1 MGKCVCYE
9 VLYGETT
16 KGPVSSILRVDNLT
30 ILLDCG
36 WDDDYNTELLKPIEK
51 VRPS

>member
-1 MGKCVCYE
+1 MSNRFSYE

-16 KGPVSSILRVDNLT
+16 KGPVSGILRVENLT

-36 WDDDYNTELLKPIEK
+36 WDDDYNTELLEPIEK
-51 VRPS
+51 VGAS

>member
-1 MGKCVCYE
+1 MNKRISYE

-16 KGPVSSILRVDNLT
+16 RGPISGILRVEGLT

-36 WDDDYNTELLKPIEK
+36 WDDEYNTELLKPIEK
-51 VRPS
+51 VC